1 MLFTGEY
8 LLGKPFVK
16 VTWATGLDE
25 KGRPIRVG
33 HSAPE
38 GMLVY
43 PDNQGGT
50 NWYNPSYSPR
60 TELFYIPCW
69 MDTSSI
75 YTSSREPYKE
85 GNQYPG
91 GGATHDVPG
100 LRPGFVNRRLPSQGW
115 GAIQAVDPRTG
126 AVKWQFKMTDVTDS
140 GVLSTATD
148 LVFAG
153 GREGYFY
160 ALDARTG
167 APLWKVMVGGQI
179 SAGPIT
185 YAVAGKQFVSVP
197 AGNAVFTF
205 GLR

>member
-1 MLFTGEY
+1 M
-8 LLGKPFVK
+8 
-16 VTWATGLDE
+16 
-25 KGRPIRVG
+25 
-33 HSAPE
+33 
-38 GMLVY
+38 
-43 PDNQGGT
+43 
-50 NWYNPSYSPR
+50 
-60 TELFYIPCW
+60 
-69 MDTSSI
+69 
-75 YTSSREPYKE
+75 
-85 GNQYPG
+85 
-91 GGATHDVPG
+91 PG

-140 GVLSTATD
+140 GVLSTAAD